1 MPRLQPV
8 RASAESLGGSDA
20 GYLSTKRVVP
30 QAPPR
35 LVVRSRLLDGID
47 VAVRQSAITLIR
59 APAGSGK
66 TALVSSWARSDRPP
80 GAVAWLS
87 LTGQDSQ
94 RGRFWRQ
101 VFLALAETGA
111 NERVAGL
118 ALPSPHAIE
127 VLLASMV
134 GALATLDRP
143 IVLVLDDL
151 HEIDDE
157 QIMADLGQLLRTPP
171 PGLRLV
177 VCTRSDPALRLQRL
191 RLAGLLGEIQPS
203 ELVFSL
209 PEASELFAAG
219 GLELEPLD
227 AERLWSRTE
236 GWAAGLA
243 LTALTL
249 RARSDPRSFIDQF
262 AGDVAPVADYLL
274 EEVLADQSQDVRDFL
289 LETSVLNAVSGD
301 LADAITGQTGSA
313 VMLERLHHSG
323 VLTIAMDD
331 HREWYRYHGLLRDLL
346 RAVLR
351 RDQPELYPVLNAR
364 AARWLADHDRPI
376 PAARH
381 AVSADDIAFL
391 EALSLSRGFSLL
403 AQGQVGELASV
414 LLTLPRPVLESRAA
428 FCLILAAAAIEVAD
442 SEAAARWLRQAAFRR
457 DDLAEYQRE
466 MFDAG
471 MAVMRLYQARLTG
484 DVVDAAAAARP
495 YIPDTH
501 ALPDA
506 SFTDSSDLQALAL
519 INLGAVELWVGDFEA
534 ASRDLDRGL
543 VIATALGRRYLQ
555 CYALAHIAALRIW
568 IGDVVGAQRAAREA
582 LEIADVHSW
591 GGTPRSGMALTVLS
605 IAALLQ
611 GDVAE
616 SEALFDEAEPA
627 MVAGTERPLNA
638 VREVHRARL
647 LRLRGSVTEA
657 QARLAAVRADL
668 EDTPWLAAMGQLL
681 VVEQALVLEAQ
692 GEGAAAIALLDE
704 AARERAAQERAGG
717 EITVT
722 LGRMH
727 LDAGDPERALA
738 LLATWDPGER
748 IGQTASTTHVRALIC
763 AARAARAQGDDA
775 AAGSSLEQAL
785 TLAEPH
791 GRRLPFLEHGEEF
804 ASHLQDHVVRGTA
817 HPVLVSEVRAL
828 LSAPVVEGPPAA
840 EVEDLSTRELEV
852 LRYLPTML
860 TNREIASE
868 LMVSVNTVKT
878 HLKQIYVK
886 LGAHDRRDA
895 VRRARGL
902 GLISSATA
910 VPRS

>member
-8 RASAESLGGSDA
+8 RAAAEPLGSGDA

-47 VAVRQSAITLIR
+47 AAVRHSPVTLIR

-134 GALATLDRP
+134 GALATLDQP

-151 HEIDDE
+151 HEIDDD

-177 VCTRSDPALRLQRL
+177 LCTRSDPALRLQRL
-191 RLAGLLGEIQPS
+191 RLAGLLGEIEPA

-249 RARSDPRSFIDQF
+249 RSRSDPRSFIDQF

-274 EEVLADQSQDVRDFL
+274 EEVLADQDEEVRAFL

-301 LADAITGQTGSA
+301 LADAITGQSGSA

-351 RDQPELYPVLNAR
+351 RDQPELYPILNAR

-381 AVSADDIAFL
+381 AVYADDIAFL

-414 LLTLPRPVLESRAA
+414 LMTLPRPVLESHAA
-428 FCLILAAAAIEVAD
+428 FCLVLAAAAIEVAD
-442 SEAAARWLRQAAFRR
+442 APTAARWLRQAAFRR
-457 DDLAEYQRE
+457 DELADHQRE

-519 INLGAVELWVGDFEA
+519 INLGAVELWVGEFEA

-543 VIATALGRRYLQ
+543 VIATALGRRFLQ
-555 CYALAHIAALRIW
+555 CFALAHVAALRIW
-568 IGDVVGAQRAAREA
+568 IGDVVGAQRTAREA

-611 GDVAE
+611 GDVEE
-616 SEALFDEAEPA
+616 SEALFDEAEPS

-657 QARLAAVRADL
+657 QARLAAVRTDL

-681 VVEQALVLEAQ
+681 AVEQALVLEAQ
-692 GEGAAAIALLDE
+692 GERAQAIALLE
-704 AARERAAQERAGG
+704 AEAERRVGG
-717 EITVT
+717 EVIVT
-722 LGRMH
+722 LGRMY
-727 LDAGDPERALA
+727 LDAGDPDRALA
-738 LLATWDPGER
+738 RLATWDPGER

-763 AARAARAQGDDA
+763 AARAARAQGDEV
-775 AAGSSLEQAL
+775 AAGASLEQAL

-804 ASHLQDHVVRGTA
+804 AAHLQDHAVRGTA

-828 LSAPVVEGPPAA
+828 LATPVAEASPEA

-852 LRYLPTML
+852 LRFLPTML

-895 VRRARGL
+895 VRRARSI
-902 GLISSATA
+902 GLISGATA